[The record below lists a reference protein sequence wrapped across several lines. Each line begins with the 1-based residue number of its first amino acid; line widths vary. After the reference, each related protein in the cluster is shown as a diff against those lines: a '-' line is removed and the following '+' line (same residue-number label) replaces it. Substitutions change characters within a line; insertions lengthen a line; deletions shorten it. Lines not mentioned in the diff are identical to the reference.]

1 MRKLYHPMICM
12 TRQGYHGRT
21 HSTEGSM
28 YAALY
33 NLTRLRCE
41 IYVVTA

>member
-12 TRQGYHGRT
+12 TREGYHGRT
-21 HSTEGSM
+21 HSM

-33 NLTRLRCE
+33 NLTRLRCK